1 MLLRGDA
8 KGMCGLRDFLR
19 QLRTVGAPLTLT
31 GLCEAAD
38 AKKIIAVPVTD
49 RSGSGMY
56 VRKDRL
62 EWRLDPTAAEEF
74 AEMVDAL
81 TNVGDGHH
89 YLECPGDEVGVMV
102 AGSFTVRA
110 WFEFTGEPSFVGV
123 VAVDGEIAV

>member
-1 MLLRGDA
+1 MMLQSAHFEQDFKGGPKVLLRGDA

-102 AGSFTVRA
+102 S
-110 WFEFTGEPSFVGV
+110 TGEYP
-123 VAVDGEIAV
+123 ANLRP